1 MFNQKK
7 EVKVTILISLQDQN
21 KSTYGLIS
29 LRPSDVLDVSFNAVK
44 YEVLITLQSSFQRG
58 MTQVEPIQ
66 NVRVENQKAIPMPTY
81 TQRELYNM
89 EGYHHIVTVT
99 DEKEMEEVWSWRG
112 EDWNRCKELRES
124 IVKQLADAKE
134 ALKKKEEELKKAQAE
149 PTKQEE
155 AMVKKIADAIV
166 ADEENQE
173 AMKGKIVGLHGEV
186 LTSEKTKE
194 NQNNTAEHEHEP
206 STEQG

>member
-7 EVKVTILISLQDQN
+7 EVKQTILISLQDQH

-66 NVRVENQKAIPMPTY
+66 NVKVESQKVIPMPTY
-81 TQRELYNM
+81 TQRELYQM

-99 DEKEMEEVWSWRG
+99 DETEMEMVWTWRG
-112 EDWNRCKELRES
+112 EDWNKCKELRGK
-124 IVKQLADAKE
+124 IVDELAKAKE
-134 ALKKKEEELKKAQAE
+134 DLKKKEEELKKAQAA
-149 PTKQEE
+149 PTKEE
-155 AMVKKIADAIV
+155 ESMVKNIADAIV
-166 ADEENQE
+166 ADEKRKEE
-173 AMKGKIVGLHGEV
+173 LKGKIVGLHGEV
-186 LTSEKTKE
+186 LTSE
-194 NQNNTAEHEHEP
+194 QNTIPAGEP
-206 STEQG
+206 VK